1 MLRERTGPATQ
12 VVKVTIPSQFEAYK
26 EKPKADTF
34 EKATTQ
40 IEKDELQR
48 KVNEARGIDKDA
60 DKPSLKGLF
69 KKLF

>member
-1 MLRERTGPATQ
+1 MLRERTGPKTQ
-12 VVKVTIPSQFEAYK
+12 VVEVTIPNQFEAYRP
-26 EKPKADTF
+26 EPKAEPF
-34 EKATTQ
+34 VKATTQ

-48 KVNEARGIDKDA
+48 KVNEARGINKEA